1 MGTLAEYGFTD
12 ADIDA
17 WIKKVYR
24 SIPDGQ
30 GLRVN
35 NLTPSSHF
43 RRFSGDPGQARLEQQ
58 WALDNEVD
66 LAYGQ
71 LTGKEANIIKG
82 GDKAVAEAYPT
93 YPEGASESFQTIWDA
108 TRKDRLEQKLYD
120 SVGKMIN
127 NTLAREAMRL
137 HKALER

>member
-1 MGTLAEYGFTD
+1 VGTLAEYGFTD

-17 WIKKVYR
+17 WIK
-24 SIPDGQ
+24 Q
-30 GLRVN
+30 GLRGN
-35 NLTPSSHF
+35 NL